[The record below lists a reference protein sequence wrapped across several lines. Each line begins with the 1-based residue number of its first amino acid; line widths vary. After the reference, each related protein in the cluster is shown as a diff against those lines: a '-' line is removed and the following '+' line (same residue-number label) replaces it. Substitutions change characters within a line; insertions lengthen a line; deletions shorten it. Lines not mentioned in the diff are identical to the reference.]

1 MRTLS
6 SESSAAVFFGSPF
19 FTIAARSESR
29 WSTAAPTMIPSGPA
43 ISSRRRARAAVQ
55 MLTASR

>member
-19 FTIAARSESR
+19 FTIAAGSESR

-43 ISSRRRARAAVQ
+43 ISSRRRARAGVHVI
-55 MLTASR
+55 ASR